1 MKNLKMLS
9 VAILKAALPSFSF
22 QNDIMLSVTMQIIN
36 MNCKYAKSHIIEC
49 CYNKRLVDLVSN
61 CFFQSK

>member
-9 VAILKAALPSFSF
+9 VAILKAAIPSFSF

-36 MNCKYAKSHIIEC
+36 MNCKYAESHIIEC
-49 CYNKRLVDLVSN
+49 CYNKRLVDIMRSV
-61 CFFQSK
+61 F